1 MIVEDNLYYIDID
14 KESIPY
20 RFDITLGN
28 SVYLMDVRYNRM
40 ADLFTIDLYTQDE
53 DVITYGEP
61 VIYGKPLFSDMADS
75 RLPISELIALDVSG
89 VETQVSWDNLGK
101 TVFLYDFAETDTPPE
116 EGDA

>member
-1 MIVEDNLYYIDID
+1 MNVEENLYYIDID
-14 KESIPY
+14 KDAIPY

-28 SVYLMDVRYNRM
+28 SVYLMDVRYNRL

-61 VIYGKPLFSDMADS
+61 IIYGKPLFSDMADS

-89 VETQVSWDNLGK
+89 VETQVSWENLGK